1 VGDLRGEE
9 AVYRTITWTTGTFDL
24 EFRTVDHP
32 VVIEAST
39 NALLMEG
46 LRRVDEL
53 GRLAEQLP
61 PEHTLVDVDH
71 EALLGRL
78 NEIPDELNGV
88 LRLIDGK
95 RTLLDLIDDSPFDDL
110 STLTVLSK
118 FYFEGLIIAVEPQER
133 EAEEGGLGSEIAA
146 AGDALVVPGGA
157 SAESLLLR
165 RSSPAEPASASTKPS
180 VPVEAEQRPSL
191 LAPRR
196 VSSPAAQEVV
206 SAPRTLEPAPRSIE
220 PAPAPRTL
228 EPAPM
233 LSARPSAGPRPE
245 PAREGQRSTPLLPS
259 AWGPAAVPAEAR
271 LGGREPVRVTP
282 KSIVNIG

>member
-95 RTLLDLIDDSPFDDL
+95 RTLLDLIDASPFDDL

-118 FYFEGLIIAVEPQER
+118 FYFEGLLVAVEAER
-133 EAEEGGLGSEIAA
+133 TPDAADGVRAPELTGEALVGPDASAA
-146 AGDALVVPGGA
+146 DALVPAGG
-157 SAESLLLR
+157 SADPLLR
-165 RSSPAEPASASTKPS
+165 R
-180 VPVEAEQRPSL
+180 
-191 LAPRR
+191 
-196 VSSPAAQEVV
+196 
-206 SAPRTLEPAPRSIE
+206 RS
-220 PAPAPRTL
+220 
-228 EPAPM
+228 
-233 LSARPSAGPRPE
+233 
-245 PAREGQRSTPLLPS
+245 
-259 AWGPAAVPAEAR
+259 
-271 LGGREPVRVTP
+271 
-282 KSIVNIG
+282 